1 MMSNIGL
8 EQWMAL
14 ASGLV
19 LVVPVVVRWIKR
31 GLPASLSGM
40 VFGSGGETAG
50 HTAVGRRALWTAWI
64 MTAAGLLAVPLMEA
78 VSYKW
83 VAWLTLLCMLAVA
96 VVPLMRSE
104 KNTEHYVYGIAAG
117 VMSQVCV
124 ALIEYEWLLVW
135 LIWLPLLAGTMGAL
149 NDSEEMPQVLDGYG
163 VLAAEVMCAVSLY
176 GSLLCVI

>member
-1 MMSNIGL
+1 MVKIMTLLS
-8 EQWMAL
+8 M
-14 ASGLV
+14 LV
-19 LVVPVVVRWIKR
+19 LVVPVIVRWIKR

-78 VSYKW
+78 VAYKW
-83 VAWLTLLCMLAVA
+83 VAWLTLLCLLAVA

-124 ALIEYEWLLVW
+124 ALIEYEWLWLWPVW
-135 LIWLPLLAGTMGAL
+135 LLVFTWKTCGT
-149 NDSEEMPQVLDGYG
+149 DSWKRAVLWMEMTAAAAVYG
-163 VLAAEVMCAVSLY
+163 C
-176 GSLLCVI
+176 LLCVT

>member
-1 MMSNIGL
+1 MMSNMGL
-8 EQWMAL
+8 ERWMAL

-64 MTAAGLLAVPLMEA
+64 MTTAGLLAVPLMEA

-83 VAWLTLLCMLAVA
+83 VAWLTLLCLLAVA

-104 KNTEHYVYGIAAG
+104 KNTEHYVYGVAAG

-124 ALIEYEWLLVW
+124 ALIEYEWLWLWPVW
-135 LIWLPLLAGTMGAL
+135 LLVFTWKTCGV
-149 NDSEEMPQVLDGYG
+149 DSWKHAVLWMEMTAAAAVYG
-163 VLAAEVMCAVSLY
+163 CLV
-176 GSLLCVI
+176 CVI